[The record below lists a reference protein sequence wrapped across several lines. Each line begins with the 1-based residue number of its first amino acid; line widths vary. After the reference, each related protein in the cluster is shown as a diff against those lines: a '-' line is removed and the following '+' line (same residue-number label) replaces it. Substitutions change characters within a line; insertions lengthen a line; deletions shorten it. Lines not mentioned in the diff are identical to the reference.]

1 MSKFD
6 LSALS
11 ETHPLI
17 LEIKDILAK
26 GTRQRVN
33 TPEILKMKKTAGV
46 PTKDVFLSLEE
57 GQTLTLT
64 FRQDGDIV
72 KVVHNKSV
80 VPLRTVM
87 DYENMTE
94 FKAGIEDLALK
105 IKGTQEKFDLKRQQQ
120 KVQIPND
127 PTKRKPAL
135 KKQTDALIERKNEI
149 DQQIAEREKTLEA
162 KKNEYATIQGGAA
175 A

>member
-11 ETHPLI
+11 DTHQLI

-33 TPEILKMKKTAGV
+33 TPEIMKMKKTAGV

-64 FRQDGDIV
+64 FRQDGDII

-80 VPLRTVM
+80 LPLRTAM
-87 DYENMTE
+87 DYENMPE

-105 IKGTQEKFDLKRQQQ
+105 IKGTQAKFDLKRQQQ

-127 PTKRKPAL
+127 PTKRKPTL
-135 KKQTDALIERKNEI
+135 KKQTEALNERKSEI

-162 KKNEYATIQGGAA
+162 KQNELAAIQTGAA

>member
-11 ETHPLI
+11 ESHPLI
-17 LEIKDILAK
+17 LEIKDILQK
-26 GTRQRVN
+26 GTKQRVN
-33 TPEILKMKKTAGV
+33 TPEIMKMKKTAGV

-57 GQTLTLT
+57 GQSLTLT
-64 FRQDGDIV
+64 FRQDGDII

-80 VPLRTVM
+80 LPLRNVM
-87 DYENMTE
+87 DYENMPE

-105 IKGTQEKFDLKRQQQ
+105 VKGTQAKFDLKRQQQ
-120 KVQIPND
+120 KVQVPND

-135 KKQTDALIERKNEI
+135 KKQTEALNERAIEIEK
-149 DQQIAEREKTLEA
+149 QIAERRNTLA
-162 KKNEYATIQGGAA
+162 SKQQEYETLMNGGTE
-175 A
+175 

>member
-11 ETHPLI
+11 ESHPLI

-33 TPEILKMKKTAGV
+33 TPEIMKMKKTAGV
-46 PTKDVFLSLEE
+46 PTKDVFFSLEE
-57 GQTLTLT
+57 GQSLTLT
-64 FRQDGDIV
+64 FRNDGDII

-80 VPLRTVM
+80 IPLRSVM
-87 DYENMTE
+87 DYENMPE
-94 FKAGIEDLALK
+94 FKAGVEDLALK
-105 IKGTQEKFDLKRQQQ
+105 VKGAQAKFDLKRQQQ

-135 KKQTDALIERKNEI
+135 KKQTESLNERLGEVEKQISERKN
-149 DQQIAEREKTLEA
+149 TLVS
-162 KKNEYATIQGGAA
+162 KQKEYETLMSGATE
-175 A
+175 

>member
-162 KKNEYATIQGGAA
+162 KKNEYAAIQGGAA